1 MSGRRVSS
9 SDGSEKDN
17 SLRSI
22 LSESNA
28 FYARK
33 NNHERNVSFSDES
46 EEVKSI
52 RLSEIGFHR
61 SFLPRS
67 PSTYTTLEGARRP
80 FKARTDMSPPTLLDS
95 SLGSVIDTGNTWT
108 RSTRFGVA
116 NAQRH
121 VSVPTTNRQG
131 YSADPSVN
139 EPQLPWH
146 LRDVPASPRSEN
158 EPQKSVTL
166 PNLPNLTELISGVF
180 ENGTPVFYPQA
191 SSRFSSNARTYQNAD
206 NAKVANYAAEIETP
220 VDDKR
225 IKASIDYLQT
235 TVALLKKD
243 IDDAEQTIQQLQ
255 KETNTRRGEFGSRR
269 SRLSDSA
276 MGSTDVGSDVGEHR
290 AADQRRMSTENFR
303 ILPFRWLIEHSLT
316 QFLGLESSIRAL
328 QSEVD
333 SIQTAASVDQDRLS
347 KVIKDRDSAI
357 SQLGVAYFTNEK
369 LTHENDAL
377 KEEVK
382 QYASQYEAL
391 TQENERIRAENQ
403 IFRRGEGQLHRHISS
418 LIAQRDKM
426 AMEPKINHSLTLGEA
441 KFDKAIQSKGERA
454 PFPVK
459 SNVKRAVSEEIKV
472 APHGRHTPLNE
483 TLSTDLT
490 YLSSINVS

>member
-9 SDGSEKDN
+9 PDGSEKDN
-17 SLRSI
+17 TLRSI
-22 LSESNA
+22 LSDSSA

-33 NNHERNVSFSDES
+33 KNHERNVSFSDES

-52 RLSEIGFHR
+52 RLSEIAFHR
-61 SFLPRS
+61 CFLPR
-67 PSTYTTLEGARRP
+67 PSSIYTTSEGARRP
-80 FKARTDMSPPTLLDS
+80 FKPHTDMSPPSLPDS

-116 NAQRH
+116 NAQRQ
-121 VSVPTTNRQG
+121 VSAPTTKSQG

-139 EPQLPWH
+139 
-146 LRDVPASPRSEN
+146 VPASPRSEH

-166 PNLPNLTELISGVF
+166 PELPNLTELVSGVF

-206 NAKVANYAAEIETP
+206 NAKVAKYAEKIETP

-225 IKASIDYLQT
+225 IMASMDYLQT
-235 TVALLKKD
+235 TVAELKKD
-243 IDDAEQTIQQLQ
+243 IDDAEQTIRQLQ
-255 KETNTRRGEFGSRR
+255 KETTTRRGEFGSRR
-269 SRLSDSA
+269 SRRSDSA

-328 QSEVD
+328 QSKVD
-333 SIQTAASVDQDRLS
+333 SLQTAASVDQDRLS
-347 KVIKDRDSAI
+347 KVTKDRDSAI

-369 LTHENDAL
+369 LRHENDAL
-377 KEEVK
+377 KEESK

-391 TQENERIRAENQ
+391 TQENERIRTENQ
-403 IFRRGEGQLHRHISS
+403 SLKRGEGQLHRHISS

-441 KFDKAIQSKGERA
+441 KFDKTIQSKEERVT
-454 PFPVK
+454 FPVK

-472 APHGRHTPLNE
+472 APHGRHTLLNE